1 MKKQRLILL
10 LTVVLLLAS
19 LLVGCAARAQNTTLS
34 AGDAPEAMA
43 QGYNQVYSDDITKE
57 ELVWDSVESPT
68 AANNA
73 LSLNRKWIRTIR
85 VNTETSVLTDF
96 LDAMDAHVTSL
107 GGYVESRNI
116 YNGSKQS
123 GSQRNASL
131 TIRIPAENADHFLGQ
146 LRDSS
151 NIIRQTDTM
160 EDVTLQYVDTQ
171 SRITALETEQ
181 QRLLELL
188 EKADSLDAILEIE
201 SRLSEVRY
209 ELERYASQ
217 LRVYDNRIDYAT
229 IYLEVQEV
237 AVLTVVEEQ
246 TTWQRIGTGFVDT
259 LQAIGSFFTELFV
272 GIVVASPVLALIAIP
287 VTVVVIILVR
297 RKK

>member
-34 AGDAPEAMA
+34 GGGAPEAMA
-43 QGYNQVYSDDITKE
+43 PGYNQVYSDDIVKE
-57 ELVWDSVESPT
+57 ELAWDPVESPT
-68 AANNA
+68 SANNA
-73 LSLNRKWIRTIR
+73 LSSSRKWIRTIR

>member
-34 AGDAPEAMA
+34 GGDAPEVMA
-43 QGYNQVYSDDITKE
+43 PGYNQVYSDDIAKE

>member
-34 AGDAPEAMA
+34 GGDAPEAMA
-43 QGYNQVYSDDITKE
+43 QGYNQVYSDDIAKE

>member
-1 MKKQRLILL
+1 MKKQRLILF

-34 AGDAPEAMA
+34 AGSAPEVMA
-43 QGYNQVYSDDITKE
+43 PGYNQVYSDDIAKE

-73 LSLNRKWIRTIR
+73 LSSSRKWIRTIR
-85 VNTETSVLTDF
+85 INTETSALTDF
-96 LDAMDAHVTSL
+96 LDTLDAHVTSL

-246 TTWQRIGTGFVDT
+246 NTWQRIGTGFVDT
-259 LQAIGSFFTELFV
+259 LQAVGSFFTELFV

>member
-19 LLVGCAARAQNTTLS
+19 VLVGCAARAQNTTLS
-34 AGDAPEAMA
+34 GGDAPEAMA
-43 QGYNQVYSDDITKE
+43 QGYNQVYSDDIAKE